1 MTEPVFEEL
10 EVQDGEPVTLNGRP
24 QGGNPLFSF
33 SVIDQDLQWIV
44 GQLPGSDPDGD
55 TLTFLWLD
63 SQYGVVEIDVEGFFV
78 YQPTSNFTKPHTFTY
93 FVNDGSLNS
102 EPVVVSMDV
111 QLLRRSGSVF
121 IEGVAFPGAALSA
134 SNDLEDPDGIP
145 EAGSGAITYQWR
157 RGSDVDLSGVIDAD
171 EWQDLEGQTLA
182 TYAIVEADRA
192 NYLSVV
198 AAYVDLVNNPKSVAS
213 SPVQVSS
220 LLEGNPS
227 DTDIPFKLNVQRLT
241 EVFGNGVAVSVNFET
256 GRVWLDDHP
265 EIEEFFDASQLQAS
279 NFSVRNFQ
287 GNQTTESYLS
297 ETFYFGQSQKTLI
310 DWTPGD
316 NVYQL
321 PVARDHYFY
330 LPNYE
335 LDATLVSVV
344 EDGVL
349 NVQTEYGLT
358 TFYNIGTIIDSR
370 GNDSM
375 VGGDGDDILRA
386 SYSSSAT
393 VPGMDTYLGGTG
405 DDTFRFE
412 IWADSYNEAGSVYL
426 GDYEDG
432 ERIEVQ
438 TNGIGASNFKDV
450 VTVTYDAVADQTT
463 ASLLLDGYSVPALFI
478 VDGMRDIVPTSYKFN
493 PNAWF
498 PETAFSLYDP
508 NNVEEPTGEVVLA
521 GFPKV
526 GSSLSIQANIKD
538 VYGFGSYQYEW
549 YADGVKLPEYTHA
562 VLPVSEAMLGKSV
575 SARISYSDF
584 LGQTRTFSS
593 DPTLI
598 KSSPTIDGVVVEASF
613 DDQTARDISAT
624 VALLGDDG
632 IGTLTE
638 AIVNKL
644 LNVVDLPQIVGYE
657 VGADSL
663 VLSHTNGS
671 VTYFEDVVFTPAS
684 PSSGSATAGRILHDD
699 GDRLELGGRF
709 SFSYDMVAQFFE
721 LSSAV
726 DVDYMSRTGIGSTRN
741 GSVTFVLSEFQFD
754 ESSVSGV
761 VTEVVGYDLSDPAF
775 SYAFSGPIS
784 FSTSIS
790 LADGEPAL
798 TTLLDGNLE
807 QYLFEDTNAKIHY
820 QRPLTSGGPSA
831 DIAFASLFG
840 EYQFSEAGD
849 LFHADQLPGTWDLD
863 LALDMGAG
871 ADSVLIEDGG
881 GAFLTIDTGAGDD
894 KVTLGGDGDVG
905 GIELGEGDDYLE
917 LKSLGQFGGSAV
929 YGGNGVDTLK
939 LSLATE
945 DAFEIV
951 TEDAESLTVK
961 YLATEAQQTFI
972 GFERVEFLDLTP
984 PELIAFAVEFSS
996 GASGQSATLTLAF
1009 SEDIQA
1015 GTGDLLLKA
1024 SSGSAFTQI
1033 QSIDIN
1039 GNDVSISGNKL
1050 TINTSEVFADWG
1062 AYRFFLPNSVVK
1074 DLSGNGNTS
1083 TESNSF
1089 YPDTPSP
1096 EGSGFAYGQNPL
1108 DMSDLFGFYDGTQTF
1123 TYTFLDDVNRLVDGF
1138 TIPDVFWMQWTESGE
1153 QFRISLGGEGF
1164 EVGTTGML
1172 VAGLAYGMTLDSNN
1186 ADNNGYKHY
1195 FSLGGSPFS
1204 VPDWSAALTSANAS
1218 SADNFLAQALRGAD
1232 QVTGSAYDDTLLSFE
1247 GYDIIAGLG
1256 GDDFIDGGGGE
1267 DKAYFRGNLNDY
1279 TVSFSGAEG
1288 VWVVKDTVLARDG
1301 EDRLKGVEKFVF
1313 IDSTYD
1319 VPNQTPVAI
1328 NAAVVVHED
1337 DSLSGQLTAS
1347 DYDGDA
1353 LQFQIVGDPNHGT
1366 VTIASNGSYTY
1377 TPSANYNGTDS
1388 FTFKVNDGTV
1398 DSVDATVSITVSA
1411 VNDPPVGTAVSVT
1424 TDEDTAKT
1432 GTLAGTDIEGDAL
1445 TFAKVSDPS
1454 HGTVVVASNGS
1465 YTYTPSGNYNGTDS
1479 FTFKVNDG
1487 TVDSESA
1494 TVSITVSAVNDAP
1507 VAPNAFT
1514 PLQLGIANKPYTVS
1528 TEVLTQG
1535 FTDLDDDALSVA
1547 NPDVSVGD
1555 VALAND
1561 GTVTV
1566 TPTKNFSG
1574 VVNLTYDVIDGNGGE
1589 VSVTRKIVFAQKGIA
1604 QDGYLANAL
1613 VWADGDGD
1621 GKWTHEAFE
1630 DANNN
1635 QQVDAGEYVDENG
1648 DGEFTA
1654 ESWAITDAEG
1664 GFEGVA
1670 GSGDLKIEA
1679 WVYNADG
1686 TSPTIDLSTGKVFKG
1701 SLTAPSG
1708 STVINPLTTLIQ
1720 SAIASGQSADD
1731 AQALVRTALGV
1742 SAGVDLLNFD
1752 PVAQSQSGTD
1762 TTEALKVQKAALQV
1776 ANLMHVAVETTA
1788 AAGSSNSKGSISGVA
1803 NALVSAAQNS
1813 TSAGTIDLSSG
1824 DLMSSALDAAADEAF
1839 KVDQGEEASAEAVT
1853 AKAVLKAQA
1862 QSIGSALAQV
1872 NTSIETIVTQAI
1884 SAAQTGEAVD
1894 TASAMVNIVAAQ
1906 IVAQEQVTTQAQN
1919 SVVASVLSG
1928 DTTSAGSVSFSSDE
1942 MAQGLSLAKS
1952 KVAQVFVA
1960 QEGAA
1965 PLAVNDQ
1972 VRMALPGNVSQSRA
1986 DLTKTGNV
1994 LNNDTASF
2002 NTKVVKQ
2009 VGVTAATLQ
2018 SVPGE
2023 GITIAGLY
2031 GSLTLQS
2038 DGSYTYTE
2046 DQTKTQAV
2054 AVGGITTDVFTYE
2067 LGDGSAGDVRLDTG
2081 TVTIGIDRINVAP
2094 IVGIATL
2101 KLKEAGVG
2109 DAGSGQTTLNLLA
2122 QASDADGDTLS
2133 TTSVKIGSTTLAAS
2147 GGSVAGIYGTL
2158 SLADGVYAYTP
2169 DQNSAALQAL
2179 APGQT
2184 LRETIR
2190 YTVGD
2195 GYNTVQGTYVV
2206 QIEGANDAP
2215 TLVTPLLD
2223 KRVAEG
2229 KTLVF
2234 SLPADAFSDVDDAA
2248 LTYTATLENGDPL
2261 PSWLVFDAQDHA
2273 FTATPSEAVVGETA
2287 ETLRIKVSA
2296 TDAANASVSDTFD
2309 LTVKPFGSGYDIN
2322 ATARFWNKP
2331 ASQSDYAKLAGVRLA
2346 VGSESDTSTASGV
2359 MALSS
2364 VEDTY
2369 GEDDGQLILSPT
2381 LDKLTSKG
2389 AAGISL
2395 SDVIGSLKLFLGLNL
2410 PDAYRSP
2417 YNYVAADLDA
2427 NGKVELSDVISLLK
2441 VFLNLP
2447 VANTQAMEW
2456 VFVDAAV
2463 GAVDNPFNLSKNNAS
2478 APLIEHDF
2486 SADSNVDLVG
2496 IIRGDVDGSWT
2507 AN

>member
-1 MTEPVFEEL
+1 MWTVVGQLIEILSKGTPQMTETVFEEL
-10 EVQDGEPVTLNGRP
+10 EVQDGEPVALNGRP

-55 TLTFLWLD
+55 TFTFLWLD

-157 RGSDVDLSGVIDAD
+157 RGSDADLSGAVDAD
-171 EWQDLEGQTLA
+171 EWQDIDGA
-182 TYAIVEADRA
+182 TQDTYQIDQSDRGS
-192 NYLSVV
+192 YLSVV
-198 AAYVDLVNNPKSVAS
+198 AAYVDLGNTSESVAS
-213 SPVQVSS
+213 SPVQVWS
-220 LLEGNPS
+220 LLQANPS

-241 EVFGNGVAVSVNFET
+241 EVFGNGVAVSVDFET

-265 EIEEFFDASQLQAS
+265 EIEEFFDASQLQDL

-287 GNQTTESYLS
+287 GNQTPTSYLS
-297 ETFYFGQSQKTLI
+297 ETFYYGQSQKTLI

-450 VTVTYDAVADQTT
+450 ITVTYDAAADQTT
-463 ASLLLDGYSVPALFI
+463 ASLLLDGYSIPALFV
-478 VDGMRDIVPTSYKFN
+478 VDGVREIIPTSYRFN

-498 PETAFSLYDP
+498 PESSFSLYDP
-508 NNVEEPTGEVVLA
+508 SNVQEPTGEVLLV
-521 GFPKV
+521 GFPQV

-538 VYGFGSYQYEW
+538 AYGFGSYQYEW
-549 YADGVKLPEYTHA
+549 YADDVKLPEYTQA
-562 VLPVSEAMLGKSV
+562 VLPVSETMLGKSV
-575 SARISYSDF
+575 SARIIYSDF
-584 LGQTRTFSS
+584 LGQTHTFSS

-598 KSSPTIDGVVVEASF
+598 KSTPTPDGVVVETSF
-613 DDQTARDISAT
+613 GDQTARDISAT

-632 IGTLTE
+632 IGTLTD

-684 PSSGSATAGRILHDD
+684 PSAGSATAGRILHDD

-741 GSVTFVLSEFQFD
+741 GSVTFVLSEFQFE
-754 ESSVSGV
+754 ESSISGV

-784 FSTSIS
+784 FNTSVS
-790 LADGEPAL
+790 LLDGEPSL

-831 DIAFASLFG
+831 DIAFASLFD

-849 LFHADQLPGTWDLD
+849 LFHADQLPDTWDLD
-863 LALDMGAG
+863 LMLDMGAG

-881 GAFLTIDTGAGDD
+881 GAFLTIDTGAGNDR
-894 KVTLGGDGDVG
+894 VTLGGDGDVG
-905 GIELGEGDDYLE
+905 GIELGEGNDYLE
-917 LKSLGQFGGSAV
+917 LKSLGQFGGNAF

-939 LSLATE
+939 LSFATE

-951 TEDAESLTVK
+951 TEDAESLIVK
-961 YLATEAQQTFI
+961 YLDTAVQQTFI

-996 GASGQSATLTLAF
+996 GASGQSATLTLTF

-1015 GTGDLLLKA
+1015 GTGDLMLKA

-1039 GNDVSISGNKL
+1039 GNDVSISGNTL

-1062 AYRFFLPNSVVK
+1062 AYRFFLPISIVN
-1074 DLSGNGNTS
+1074 DLSGNGNAS

-1089 YPDTPSP
+1089 YPDIPSP
-1096 EGSGFAYGQNPL
+1096 EGSGFTYGQNPL

-1123 TYTFLDDVNRLVDGF
+1123 TYTLLDDVNRLVDGF

-1164 EVGTTGML
+1164 EVDTTGRL
-1172 VAGLAYGMTLDSNN
+1172 VAGLVYGMTLDSNN
-1186 ADNNGYKHY
+1186 ADINGYKHY

-1204 VPDWSAALTSANAS
+1204 VADWSAALTSANAS
-1218 SADNFLAQALRGAD
+1218 SADNFLAQVLRGAD

-1247 GYDIIAGLG
+1247 GNDIIAGLG
-1256 GDDFIDGGGGE
+1256 GDDFIDGGGGD
-1267 DKAYFRGNLNDY
+1267 DKAYFRGNITEY
-1279 TVSFSGAEG
+1279 TVSFDDLEQ
-1288 VWVVKDTVLARDG
+1288 VWVVKDSVLGRDG
-1301 EDRLKGVEKFVF
+1301 EDRLKGFEQFVF
-1313 IDSTYD
+1313 IDSTYE

-1353 LQFQIVGDPNHGT
+1353 LQFEIVGDPSHGT
-1366 VTIASNGSYTY
+1366 VTIETDGSYTY

-1411 VNDPPVGTAVSVT
+1411 VNDLP
-1424 TDEDTAKT
+1424 
-1432 GTLAGTDIEGDAL
+1432 L
-1445 TFAKVSDPS
+1445 
-1454 HGTVVVASNGS
+1454 
-1465 YTYTPSGNYNGTDS
+1465 
-1479 FTFKVNDG
+1479 
-1487 TVDSESA
+1487 
-1494 TVSITVSAVNDAP
+1494 
-1507 VAPNAFT
+1507 APNAFA
-1514 PLQLGIANKPYTVS
+1514 PLELGRTNERYAVS

-1535 FTDLDDDALSVA
+1535 FTDLDGDALSVA
-1547 NPDVSVGD
+1547 APGVDDGD
-1555 VALAND
+1555 VALAAD

-1566 TPTKNFSG
+1566 TPAKNFSG
-1574 VVNLTYDVIDGNGGE
+1574 VVNLTYDVIDGHGGE
-1589 VSVTRKIVFAQKGIA
+1589 VSVSRKIVFAQKGIA

-1613 VWADGDGD
+1613 VWADSDGD

-1686 TSPTIDLSTGKVFKG
+1686 SSPTIDLSTGKVFKG

-1803 NALVSAAQNS
+1803 NALVSAAKNS

-2031 GSLTLQS
+2031 GSLALQS

-2067 LGDGSAGDVRLDTG
+2067 LGDGSAGDERLDTG

-2133 TTSVKIGSTTLAAS
+2133 TTSVKIGSTTLGAS
-2147 GGSVAGIYGTL
+2147 GGSVTGAYGTL

-2215 TLVTPLLD
+2215 TLVAPLAD

-2234 SLPADAFSDVDDAA
+2234 SVPADAFSDVDDAA

-2261 PSWLVFDAQDHA
+2261 PSWLVFDAQDRA

-2331 ASQSDYAKLAGVRLA
+2331 AGQSDYAKLAGVTLA

-2395 SDVIGSLKLFLGLNL
+2395 SDVIGSLKLFLGLSL
-2410 PDAYRSP
+2410 PANYASP
-2417 YNYVAADLDA
+2417 YNYIAADLNA

-2441 VFLNLP
+2441 VFLGLP